1 MTILPM
7 NEEKRLELIQRGFG
21 GTTVAAEAMVMGV
34 SELQYYLIKGR
45 KGQFTAIEG
54 GSCVSARSRRRQ
66 SRIAE

>member
-45 KGQFTAIEG
+45 KGQFTAIEHWLHFTQMFW
-54 GSCVSARSRRRQ
+54 SICR
-66 SRIAE
+66 